1 MFKGNN
7 KQENNHMSAGPNEL
21 NRIVESSK
29 VKGDLD
35 CASNIRIDGT
45 VEGTLKTT
53 GKLVVGVNGIV
64 EGDVICDSADI
75 EGKILG
81 KLNVKN
87 RLFLKS
93 TADISGEIVF
103 DKLVVED
110 GAKFRGQVSMQESN
124 EKTEK

>member
-7 KQENNHMSAGPNEL
+7 KQENNLMSAGPNEL
-21 NRIVESSK
+21 NRIVENSK

-124 EKTEK
+124 GKKEK

>member
-7 KQENNHMSAGPNEL
+7 KEENNMSAGPNEL
-21 NRIVESSK
+21 NRIVENSK

-53 GKLVVGVNGIV
+53 GKLVIGVNGIV

-75 EGKILG
+75 EGKVLG

-93 TADISGEIVF
+93 TADINGEIVF

-110 GAKFRGQVSMQESN
+110 GAKFRGQVSMQN
-124 EKTEK
+124 EKVKEQ